1 MQRMTSAALRS
12 CRLAWRVRGQ
22 CGSASAP
29 QLPPFRAGS
38 PCRGLV
44 STCASASESF
54 GGGTAKTANRAKAR
68 TQFVCQECGAVFL
81 QSKGRCP
88 ACQEWNCVVEEAV
101 PDAGGGAAGGGRPVG
116 VPGRKSGAWVAPSGG
131 SPKSLKE
138 ARGGDGGRERG
149 PRVQLTGVGAG
160 ELRRVLGGGLV
171 PGSLTLV
178 SGDPGV
184 GKSTLMLQVA
194 GLLAKG
200 LDVEV
205 EGEVEGGST
214 EDGRGMVLYVS
225 GEESVGQLAGRA
237 ERLGIESESL
247 RLYTQTDVDEIL
259 GTFSRESPRAMVVD
273 SIQTVFSRDLTSG
286 AGSVAQVRE
295 CTTRLLHAAKGS
307 GCPVLLVG
315 HVTKSGDIAGPRVLE
330 HIVDTVLFLEGERF
344 QQHRVLRSVKNR
356 FGSTDEVGVFQMGE
370 KGLVDVR
377 NPSALFMT
385 AEDGTSPAAAAVA
398 VTVEGSRPL
407 LAEVQAL
414 TSPTQIP
421 VPRRNAVGV
430 DLNRRHLLLAVL
442 SRAVHPPGG
451 KAGQHKRPT
460 MAGLAEQ
467 DVFVNVVGGLKLQ
480 EPATDLAVVMSVAS
494 SFFGCAVR
502 PGTAFAGEVGLGGE
516 LRAVPQVS
524 RRVAEAESLGFTSAV
539 VPKGALKGE
548 DDKQGATRTI
558 RVDECATVYESLLAG
573 LQGFDGKN
581 RPAAAKGRSRRRRSG
596 NGDEGDDGED
606 DDGW

>member
-1 MQRMTSAALRS
+1 
-12 CRLAWRVRGQ
+12 
-22 CGSASAP
+22 
-29 QLPPFRAGS
+29 
-38 PCRGLV
+38 
-44 STCASASESF
+44 
-54 GGGTAKTANRAKAR
+54 
-68 TQFVCQECGAVFL
+68 
-81 QSKGRCP
+81 
-88 ACQEWNCVVEEAV
+88 
-101 PDAGGGAAGGGRPVG
+101 
-116 VPGRKSGAWVAPSGG
+116 
-131 SPKSLKE
+131 
-138 ARGGDGGRERG
+138 
-149 PRVQLTGVGAG
+149 
-160 ELRRVLGGGLV
+160 
-171 PGSLTLV
+171 
-178 SGDPGV
+178 
-184 GKSTLMLQVA
+184 
-194 GLLAKG
+194 
-200 LDVEV
+200 
-205 EGEVEGGST
+205 
-214 EDGRGMVLYVS
+214 
-225 GEESVGQLAGRA
+225 
-237 ERLGIESESL
+237 
-247 RLYTQTDVDEIL
+247 
-259 GTFSRESPRAMVVD
+259 
-273 SIQTVFSRDLTSG
+273 
-286 AGSVAQVRE
+286 
-295 CTTRLLHAAKGS
+295 
-307 GCPVLLVG
+307 LVG

-430 DLNRRHLLLAVL
+430 DLNRLHLLLAVL

-451 KAGQHKRPT
+451 KAGQHKRPA

-539 VPKGALKGE
+539 VPKGTLKGE

-558 RVDECATVYESLLAG
+558 RVDECATVYEALLAG